1 MAKVEAK
8 YDAPKTEMP
17 KLEVP
22 EVVRGMAEKG
32 VQQAKDGY
40 EKMKSAAEETS
51 QILETTYSNATKGVT
66 EYNMKALEAL
76 RTNVNASFDFTAQL
90 FSVKTLAE
98 AAELSTSHFRSQ
110 FETISAQT
118 KDLSQLAQ
126 KIATDTSEP
135 LKTGFSKS
143 FKTLS

>member
-8 YDAPKTEMP
+8 IEAPKLEMP
-17 KLEVP
+17 KMEVP
-22 EVVRGMAEKG
+22 EVVRGIAEKG
-32 VQQAKDGY
+32 VQQAKDTY
-40 EKMKSAAEETS
+40 EKMKAAAEETTD
-51 QILETTYSNATKGVT
+51 ILETTYSNASKGVA

-90 FSVKTLAE
+90 LSVKTLAE
-98 AAELSTSHFRSQ
+98 AAEVSTSHFRSQ
-110 FETISAQT
+110 FETLTAQT

-135 LKTGFSKS
+135 LKTGFSKT